1 MLELNST
8 IQKRN
13 PLLIDEQKQVDQYA
27 SLQQKLI
34 AIICISF
41 FPLMYLIGSTVV
53 KYFG

>member
-13 PLLIDEQKQVDQYA
+13 AVFIDEQKQADQYA
-27 SLQQKLI
+27 PLQQKLI
-34 AIICISF
+34 AISCVSF